1 MTSAL
6 LTERQLLLPCSRAP
20 TSSCQTTEAG
30 KGLSFQF
37 HLPCPGFCSGPDTN
51 TNVLLGSS
59 PLTLC
64 LLLKFAPVLLPTD
77 SLVRNI
83 FVSFDNIVYHQCL
96 YSGPNFVESKWSN
109 FRAHVL
115 FHVDPG
121 TNSSPLNL
129 QLATVSRDLMMM
141 KASEDRGFTGLGKPK
156 PPGISVGS
164 CAQGAMKDGKERQ
177 QWSCTLQRALHRGS
191 VAFLTITQKEE
202 RIQAKLSS

>member
-1 MTSAL
+1 MPRFLS
-6 LTERQLLLPCSRAP
+6 RPRHQHKCSFRELA
-20 TSSCQTTEAG
+20 SYS
-30 KGLSFQF
+30 
-37 HLPCPGFCSGPDTN
+37 
-51 TNVLLGSS
+51 
-59 PLTLC
+59 
-64 LLLKFAPVLLPTD
+64 LPTLEVRAG
-77 SLVRNI
+77 SFTHRSFNRNI

-141 KASEDRGFTGLGKPK
+141 KASEDHGFTGLGKPK